1 MSGRT
6 KWKDIEHKGDP
17 ARVAERKRAME
28 RDLTLA
34 ELRKARAMTQT
45 QLASSLGMTQS
56 GVSQME
62 SRADVYVSTLRS
74 YVQALGGR
82 LEIVVVF
89 PDGSVTL
96 KDFAELAERVE
107 DAEPALA

>member
-6 KWKDIEHKGDP
+6 NWKDVEHKADP
-17 ARVAERKRAME
+17 ERVAEHKRAME
-28 RDLTLA
+28 RELTLA
-34 ELRKARAMTQT
+34 ELRKARDLTQK

-74 YVQALGGR
+74 YVQALGGH

-96 KDFAELAERVE
+96 KDFAEIEA
-107 DAEPALA
+107 PALAETAA